1 MYLCIYVIIIMIT
14 ILMVMI
20 IVYVLNEGFCPASH
34 PFPFCNGAFCCPTS
48 KDTYHGKLTG
58 SDCLGCENGAETQC
72 TTSSCREHG
81 K

>member
-1 MYLCIYVIIIMIT
+1 MNRINFIRLALTLVYGNNSLYL
-14 ILMVMI
+14 
-20 IVYVLNEGFCPASH
+20 GFCPASH

-58 SDCLGCENGAETQC
+58 SDCLGCENGVETQC

>member
-1 MYLCIYVIIIMIT
+1 MIHIRFIRLALTLVYGSDSLYL
-14 ILMVMI
+14 
-20 IVYVLNEGFCPASH
+20 GFCPASH

-58 SDCLGCENGAETQC
+58 SDCLGCENGAESQC

>member
-1 MYLCIYVIIIMIT
+1 MNKIRFIRLALTLVYGSDSLYL
-14 ILMVMI
+14 
-20 IVYVLNEGFCPASH
+20 GFCPASH

-48 KDTYHGKLTG
+48 KDTYNGNLTV

-72 TTSSCREHG
+72 TTSSCREYG